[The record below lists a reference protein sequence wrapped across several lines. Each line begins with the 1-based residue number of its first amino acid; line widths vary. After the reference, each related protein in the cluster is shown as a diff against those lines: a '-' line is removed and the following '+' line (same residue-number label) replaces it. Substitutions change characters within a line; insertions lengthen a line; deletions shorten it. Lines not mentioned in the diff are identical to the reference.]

1 MSGGAPASPT
11 LSHLPWAGPT
21 DRKALFSPGGS
32 GKAASVD
39 LPPKLVPRSMHVCV
53 SRPQH
58 GRGARG
64 WVALGAAGSAQPVS
78 PRAKQG
84 RPTALRAQG
93 TAGCCARLPWPC
105 LAVGRGASLPLPP
118 KPRPHPSDSS
128 HTHAA
133 HPAWPGPGMASPQPH
148 HPGGRGL
155 LSPPPP
161 RQCWRQLWG
170 ASGRKNGEGRL
181 HQKRVIWHRTGTG
194 TGARRPGRPRKAPP
208 DILLSEGPSP
218 ALGTGS
224 IFMGGIQARQV
235 QELRVE
241 SHPPR
246 GGRCPFR
253 RICTAL
259 PAGHVPRRTGQRG
272 LGAPSGRV
280 GGLQRAVLVPEG
292 GEHVSVEIVGPSWGE
307 RPALS
312 RAAREAGLQGTC
324 R

>member
-1 MSGGAPASPT
+1 MGAGPGGGWRWAQLAVHSRSAPERSRAAPQPFGLKAPQAAVPASRGPAWRWGGAPPFPSPPSRGPIPQIPLTRT
-11 LSHLPWAGPT
+11 LRIPLGQGLAWPLLSLT
-21 DRKALFSPGGS
+21 TLGG
-32 GKAASVD
+32 
-39 LPPKLVPRSMHVCV
+39 
-53 SRPQH
+53 
-58 GRGARG
+58 GA
-64 WVALGAAGSAQPVS
+64 
-78 PRAKQG
+78 
-84 RPTALRAQG
+84 
-93 TAGCCARLPWPC
+93 CC
-105 LAVGRGASLPLPP
+105 
-118 KPRPHPSDSS
+118 PRPP
-128 HTHAA
+128 
-133 HPAWPGPGMASPQPH
+133 PA
-148 HPGGRGL
+148 
-155 LSPPPP
+155 P

-224 IFMGGIQARQV
+224 ISMGGIQARQV

-280 GGLQRAVLVPEG
+280 GVLQRAVLVPEG

-324 R
+324 W

>member
-1 MSGGAPASPT
+1 MGLRGGHPCTAWEPRARRGALGVSGGAPASPT

-161 RQCWRQLWG
+161 QPPGSAGGNCGVLQGGRTVRG
-170 ASGRKNGEGRL
+170 ACTRRGSF
-181 HQKRVIWHRTGTG
+181 GTG
-194 TGARRPGRPRKAPP
+194 RGQGQEPEGLGGPARHHLTFSSRKGRPQPSAQ
-208 DILLSEGPSP
+208 GPSP
-218 ALGTGS
+218 WAAS
-224 IFMGGIQARQV
+224 
-235 QELRVE
+235 
-241 SHPPR
+241 
-246 GGRCPFR
+246 
-253 RICTAL
+253 
-259 PAGHVPRRTGQRG
+259 
-272 LGAPSGRV
+272 
-280 GGLQRAVLVPEG
+280 
-292 GEHVSVEIVGPSWGE
+292 
-307 RPALS
+307 RPARS
-312 RAAREAGLQGTC
+312 RS
-324 R
+324 